1 MTTTVP
7 QAFSSI
13 LSSSASSST
22 VIPSHLSNNG
32 INNPGNLS
40 NLSSLSNLNDG
51 AGFILDIPSPGS
63 SGGGGSG
70 GGLISPTAGVKSE
83 RKRSFSRDSI
93 LGSAQ
98 KARNMSTQS
107 SGSDMTLGAG
117 AGGSSNT
124 NAKNASGNNASGLS
138 SVDVKL
144 NGGVLANDPSGDDS
158 INPLKRRNTETGGA
172 VDYPRRR
179 ATIACEV
186 CRSRKSRCDG
196 TKPKCKLCTEL
207 GAECIYREP
216 GIKLDAGDKLI
227 LERLNRI
234 EGLLQMNLAAGHN
247 NALVMAAAQ
256 QSQDSPSSLSNS
268 GAVGSGSVGLGANA
282 GGLGG
287 LGGTGIAPDG
297 GTNMW
302 SEQTAAAAAA
312 AAAAGFVSVIPAG
325 GIGTWTSGTN
335 ISTMPKVH
343 TNAALHLLQWPMIRD
358 LVSRPY
364 DPQIMLQLEMA
375 RQPLHSLTKTPC
387 VDLSN
392 TAAYIEAY
400 FERVNMW
407 YACVNP
413 YTWRSH
419 YRSALSNGFREGP
432 ESCIVLL
439 VLSLGEASLRGSISR
454 IVPHEDPP
462 GLQYFTA
469 AWALLPGMM
478 TSNSVLAAQCHLLAA
493 AYLFYLV
500 RPLEAWNLLCTT
512 STKLQLLLMSP
523 NRVPPEQRELTERI
537 YWNALLFE
545 SDLLAEMDLPHSGVV
560 QFEENVGLPCG
571 FEGDEQQA
579 VGRDDL
585 WYFLAEIALRRLLNR
600 VSQLIYSKDS
610 MASTTSLEPVVA
622 ELDYQLTQWY
632 ESLPGPLQ
640 FPFTRTLLAD
650 PIQTVLRLR
659 FFACRT
665 IIYRPYILAVL
676 DNEQALA
683 DPAVRSAC
691 HKCLEASVRQLEHI
705 TAHHAGHMPYLW
717 QGALS
722 IVSQTLLVMGA
733 SMSASL
739 SSILLTIVPHR
750 EVLDQI
756 ITDVVV
762 EIERYA
768 GLAPSLALAA
778 EIIREAEVRRRAF
791 LSG

>member
-1 MTTTVP
+1 MN
-7 QAFSSI
+7 AI
-13 LSSSASSST
+13 
-22 VIPSHLSNNG
+22 NG
-32 INNPGNLS
+32 GNALK
-40 NLSSLSNLNDG
+40 
-51 AGFILDIPSPGS
+51 
-63 SGGGGSG
+63 
-70 GGLISPTAGVKSE
+70 SPTSLKSA
-83 RKRSFSRDSI
+83 RAQSFSREGI

-98 KARNMSTQS
+98 KARNLSQS
-107 SGSDMTLGAG
+107 SDNRPETLSNGMQNGQSDDG
-117 AGGSSNT
+117 
-124 NAKNASGNNASGLS
+124 
-138 SVDVKL
+138 
-144 NGGVLANDPSGDDS
+144 S
-158 INPLKRRNTETGGA
+158 INPLKRRNTSAE

-234 EGLLQMNLAAGHN
+234 ESLLQMNMVNPAGNGLGMSHN
-247 NALVMAAAQ
+247 
-256 QSQDSPSSLSNS
+256 SPNLSNGTALS
-268 GAVGSGSVGLGANA
+268 GENILLPTDPGY
-282 GGLGG
+282 
-287 LGGTGIAPDG
+287 
-297 GTNMW
+297 
-302 SEQTAAAAAA
+302 
-312 AAAAGFVSVIPAG
+312 VSVIPSG
-325 GIGTWTSGTN
+325 GLGTWSAPGTN
-335 ISTMPKVH
+335 ISIMPKVH
-343 TNAALHLLQWPMIRD
+343 TNAALHLLQWPLIRD

-364 DPQIMLQLEMA
+364 DPQILLQLEMA
-375 RQPLHSLTKTPC
+375 REPLHSLTKTPC

-400 FERVNMW
+400 FERVNVW

-419 YRSALSNGFREGP
+419 YRIALSNGFREGP

-439 VLSLGEASLRGSISR
+439 VLALGQASLRGSISR
-454 IVPHEDPP
+454 IVPQEDPP

-512 STKLQLLLMSP
+512 STKLQLLLMAP
-523 NRVPPEQRELTERI
+523 NRVPQEQRELSERI

-545 SDLLAEMDLPHSGVV
+545 SDLLAELDLPHSGVV
-560 QFEENVGLPCG
+560 AFEENVGLPGG
-571 FEGDEQQA
+571 FEGEEHEA

-622 ELDYQLTQWY
+622 ELDFQLTQWY

-640 FPFTRTLLAD
+640 FPFTRGMLPD
-650 PIQTVLRLR
+650 PVQTVLRLR

-676 DNEQALA
+676 DNEQALL
-683 DPAVRSAC
+683 DPAVRESC

-705 TAHHAGHMPYLW
+705 AAHHAGHMPYLW

-733 SMSASL
+733 SMSPSL
-739 SSILLTIVPHR
+739 MSILLTLVPHR
-750 EVLDQI
+750 DSIDQMI
-756 ITDVVV
+756 NDVVT
-762 EIERYA
+762 EIERYSV
-768 GLAPSLALAA
+768 LAPSLSLAA
-778 EIIREAEVRRRAF
+778 EIIKEAELRRRTF

>member
-1 MTTTVP
+1 MSP
-7 QAFSSI
+7 
-13 LSSSASSST
+13 SST
-22 VIPSHLSNNG
+22 SDSPHSGVGGMTATSQPTVRYPLQSR
-32 INNPGNLS
+32 
-40 NLSSLSNLNDG
+40 DG
-51 AGFILDIPSPGS
+51 FQMEIPSPNLNS
-63 SGGGGSG
+63 TNGGNA
-70 GGLISPTAGVKSE
+70 LKSPTSLKSD
-83 RKRSFSRDSI
+83 RTPSFSREGI

-98 KARNMSTQS
+98 KARNLSQS
-107 SGSDMTLGAG
+107 SDNRPETLSNGMQNSQSDEG
-117 AGGSSNT
+117 
-124 NAKNASGNNASGLS
+124 
-138 SVDVKL
+138 
-144 NGGVLANDPSGDDS
+144 S
-158 INPLKRRNTETGGA
+158 INPLKRRNTSAE

-234 EGLLQMNLAAGHN
+234 ENLLQMNMVNPAANGHN
-247 NALVMAAAQ
+247 LGLSHN
-256 QSQDSPSSLSNS
+256 SPNLSNGTALS
-268 GAVGSGSVGLGANA
+268 GENILLPTDPGY
-282 GGLGG
+282 
-287 LGGTGIAPDG
+287 
-297 GTNMW
+297 
-302 SEQTAAAAAA
+302 
-312 AAAAGFVSVIPAG
+312 VSVIPSG
-325 GIGTWTSGTN
+325 GLGTWSAPGTN
-335 ISTMPKVH
+335 ISIMPKVH
-343 TNAALHLLQWPMIRD
+343 TNAALHLLQWPLIRD

-364 DPQIMLQLEMA
+364 DPQILLQLEMA
-375 RQPLHSLTKTPC
+375 REPLHSLTKTPC

-400 FERVNMW
+400 FERVNVW

-413 YTWRSH
+413 YSWRSH
-419 YRSALSNGFREGP
+419 YRIALSNGFREGP

-439 VLSLGEASLRGSISR
+439 VLALGQASLRGSISR
-454 IVPHEDPP
+454 IVPQEDPP

-512 STKLQLLLMSP
+512 STKLQLLLMAP
-523 NRVPPEQRELTERI
+523 NRVPQEQRELSERI

-545 SDLLAEMDLPHSGVV
+545 SDLLAELDLPHSGVV
-560 QFEENVGLPCG
+560 AFEENVGLPGG
-571 FEGDEQQA
+571 FEGEEHEA

-622 ELDYQLTQWY
+622 ELDFQLTQWY

-640 FPFTRTLLAD
+640 FPFTRGMLPD
-650 PIQTVLRLR
+650 PVQTVLRLR

-676 DNEQALA
+676 DNEQALL
-683 DPAVRSAC
+683 DPAVRESC

-705 TAHHAGHMPYLW
+705 AAHHAGHMPYLW

-733 SMSASL
+733 TMSPPL
-739 SSILLTIVPHR
+739 MSILLSLVPHR
-750 EVLDQI
+750 ESIDQMI
-756 ITDVVV
+756 NDVVT
-762 EIERYA
+762 EIERYSV
-768 GLAPSLALAA
+768 LAPSLSLSA
-778 EIIREAEVRRRAF
+778 EIIKEAEMRRRAF

>member
-1 MTTTVP
+1 MSPSSNSDSPASVVGSMTMAA
-7 QAFSSI
+7 QAAPNAVRQYPLPNRDFTI
-13 LSSSASSST
+13 E
-22 VIPSHLSNNG
+22 
-32 INNPGNLS
+32 
-40 NLSSLSNLNDG
+40 
-51 AGFILDIPSPGS
+51 IPSPQ
-63 SGGGGSG
+63 
-70 GGLISPTAGVKSE
+70 IAPTTNGVNTVKSPSTLKSA
-83 RKRSFSRDSI
+83 RAPNFSREGI

-98 KARNMSTQS
+98 KARNLSQS
-107 SGSDMTLGAG
+107 SENRPDNVNV
-117 AGGSSNT
+117 SNGFQK
-124 NAKNASGNNASGLS
+124 A
-138 SVDVKL
+138 
-144 NGGVLANDPSGDDS
+144 PSEES
-158 INPLKRRNTETGGA
+158 TNPLKRRNTDAG

-234 EGLLQMNLAAGHN
+234 ESLLQLNMGLTGHTN
-247 NALVMAAAQ
+247 
-256 QSQDSPSSLSNS
+256 
-268 GAVGSGSVGLGANA
+268 GLGLSHNSP
-282 GGLGG
+282 GMSN
-287 LGGTGIAPDG
+287 GTGLSGDNLMMQNPD
-297 GTNMW
+297 
-302 SEQTAAAAAA
+302 
-312 AAAAGFVSVIPAG
+312 AAGFVSVIPSG
-325 GIGTWTSGTN
+325 GLGTWSATATN
-335 ISTMPKVH
+335 SLSTMPKVH

-364 DPQIMLQLEMA
+364 DPQILLQLEMA
-375 RQPLHSLTKTPC
+375 REPLHSLTKTPC

-392 TAAYIEAY
+392 TSAYIEAY
-400 FERVNMW
+400 FDRVNVW

-419 YRSALSNGFREGP
+419 YRIALSNGFREGP

-439 VLSLGEASLRGSISR
+439 VLALGQASLRGSISR

-512 STKLQLLLMSP
+512 STKLQLLLMTP
-523 NRVPPEQRELTERI
+523 NRVPVDQRELSERI

-545 SDLLAEMDLPHSGVV
+545 SDLLAELDLPHSGVV
-560 QFEENVGLPCG
+560 AFEENVGLPCG
-571 FEGDEQQA
+571 FEGDEQEA

-610 MASTTSLEPVVA
+610 LASTTSLEPIVT
-622 ELDYQLTQWY
+622 ELDFQLTQWY
-632 ESLPGPLQ
+632 ESLPLPLQ
-640 FPFTRTLLAD
+640 FPFTRTMLPD
-650 PIQTVLRLR
+650 PVQTVLRLR

-676 DNEQALA
+676 DNEQAIL
-683 DPAVRSAC
+683 DPSVRDAC
-691 HKCLEASVRQLEHI
+691 TKCLEASIRQLEHI
-705 TAHHAGHMPYLW
+705 SAHHAGHMPYLW

-722 IVSQTLLVMGA
+722 IVSQTLLIMGA
-733 SMSASL
+733 TMSPSL
-739 SSILLTIVPHR
+739 NSILVSLVSHR
-750 EVLDQI
+750 DVIDQI
-756 ITDVVV
+756 INDVVM
-762 EIERYA
+762 EIERYSV
-768 GLAPSLALAA
+768 LSPSLSLSA
-778 EIIREAEVRRRAF
+778 EIIKEAEVRRRTF